1 MVEQRLKPLPDGIVE
16 VQPVATV
23 PLGGRR
29 VGQSWIGSGPLDAV
43 LQVVELDPA
52 NPYPEVLLS
61 CFTGG
66 AHCCNDTSV
75 LTSSR
80 DGRRWFEVRRD
91 PVNGGP
97 NGASDPLGNGRYLLV
112 DGDNRF
118 LYRFASYAG
127 SSAPSQIW
135 QLRGDRFVDISHRP
149 VLRAIHRRR
158 LKEMASWFQQPA
170 DQRREVNGFLSA
182 YVATKALVGEF
193 DDGWRRMLRL
203 YDRSSD
209 WGLSSCLAGYDG
221 RGQCRRTEQRFA
233 SFPEALKAFLRSSGY
248 LPEAP
253 I

>member
-1 MVEQRLKPLPDGIVE
+1 MLLALLLALTPPQAEQVIQRGPLRAVLDQRRKALPEGIVE
-16 VQPVATV
+16 VQPVATMS
-23 PLGGRR
+23 LGGRR
-29 VGQSWIGSGPLDAV
+29 VGQLMGAPWIGSDHSDAE

-61 CFTGG
+61 SFTGG
-66 AHCCNDTSV
+66 AHCCNDTRV

-97 NGASDPLGNGRYLLV
+97 IGASDPLGNGRLLLV

-135 QLRGDRFVDISHRP
+135 QFRGDRFVDISHRP
-149 VLRAIHRRR
+149 ELRAIHWHR

-170 DQRREVNGFLSA
+170 HQRREANGFLA
-182 YVATKALVGEF
+182 A
-193 DDGWRRMLRL
+193 
-203 YDRSSD
+203 
-209 WGLSSCLAGYDG
+209 
-221 RGQCRRTEQRFA
+221 
-233 SFPEALKAFLRSSGY
+233 
-248 LPEAP
+248 
-253 I
+253 